1 MAHIVINLPE
11 KYYNIIENLEGK
23 LDDDID
29 MLTIKIIW
37 DKLLPKNYRMNVWSN
52 QNKKKW
58 SEKNSICTYNQG
70 NLLQLW

>member
-37 DKLLPKNYRMNVWSN
+37 DKLLPKNYRMNV
-52 QNKKKW
+52 
-58 SEKNSICTYNQG
+58 
-70 NLLQLW
+70 

>member
-1 MAHIVINLPE
+1 MIHKKTRVIIDDVEIMAHIVINLPE

-37 DKLLPKNYRMNVWSN
+37 DKLLPKNYRMNV
-52 QNKKKW
+52 
-58 SEKNSICTYNQG
+58 
-70 NLLQLW
+70 